1 MGIGPSTKETS
12 LHHFRDPL
20 LSVVS
25 ADDDL
30 DLMGIILVGTPDVSE
45 DKLRVST
52 RAAVMAAAMRP
63 DGVITSTDGWGNSDV
78 DYCNMVEQVGRQGIP
93 VTGLHFTGTCGRFVV
108 SNDFLG
114 NILDMDDI
122 VRLAKEYQVDG
133 VIDLNLKFCTLY
145 DTEGRLVERRLKEE
159 GIPCLG
165 LETDYTDNDAEQL
178 RTRVEAFLELLRG

>member
-20 LSVVS
+20 LNVVS
-25 ADDDL
+25 ADNDL

-114 NILDMDDI
+114 NILDMN
-122 VRLAKEYQVDG
+122 KG
-133 VIDLNLKFCTLY
+133 VG
-145 DTEGRLVERRLKEE
+145 TETNRVGENAVNETDARKAVARLK
-159 GIPCLG
+159 LMMRK
-165 LETDYTDNDAEQL
+165 AEKK
-178 RTRVEAFLELLRG
+178 ESSSK

>member
-63 DGVITSTDGWGNSDV
+63 DGIITSTDGWGNSDV
-78 DYCNMVEQVGRQGIP
+78 DYCNMEITVAGTQKDADMEREFFRFLVQEGLP
-93 VTGLHFTGTCGRFVV
+93 V
-108 SNDFLG
+108 
-114 NILDMDDI
+114 
-122 VRLAKEYQVDG
+122 
-133 VIDLNLKFCTLY
+133 
-145 DTEGRLVERRLKEE
+145 
-159 GIPCLG
+159 
-165 LETDYTDNDAEQL
+165 
-178 RTRVEAFLELLRG
+178 RVESNRTDTGRRV